1 MAYTDFHALHHQ
13 VLDQWQAIGQADP
26 AAGRV
31 LMVELAKVL
40 AEWEAAQDEPLAK
53 VQDLTRTGHWHSLA
67 QAAAAEARRQV
78 ERLGEEK
85 PALRQRLTDV
95 ATLIGNT
102 QGEIQALT
110 PAVEALRQELA
121 LTEATLADLEE
132 REAGLRRQLATCRQ
146 LGELEAE
153 IAAVR
158 DELGLLAETLQ
169 RGDDPAEVL
178 TRLAS
183 LREVVVGY
191 YTAYLQASRDIA
203 GQLAGGDV
211 ADAPPAEPASSTGP
225 APSALHAA
233 SAASIA
239 SIASSTAAS
248 PAPGI
253 FEIPNRLLALDRE
266 LKAID
271 QVLADQLRLQDAVD
285 RETKARV

>member
-1 MAYTDFHALHHQ
+1 MANTDFQALHHQ
-13 VLDQWQAIGQADP
+13 VLDQWQAIEQADP
-26 AAGRV
+26 AERRV

-67 QAAAAEARRQV
+67 QAAAAEANRQV

-85 PALRQRLTDV
+85 PALRQRLTEV

-121 LTEATLADLEE
+121 LTEASLADLEE
-132 REAGLRRQLATCRQ
+132 REAVLRRQLATCRQ
-146 LGELEAE
+146 LGELESE
-153 IAAVR
+153 VMAVR
-158 DELGLLAETLQ
+158 TELGLLADTLQ

-178 TRLAS
+178 ARLAS

-191 YTAYLQASRDIA
+191 YRAYLQASRDIA

-211 ADAPPAEPASSTGP
+211 ADVPPPEPASSAGP
-225 APSALHAA
+225 PPSVLHAA

-239 SIASSTAAS
+239 SATAVS

-253 FEIPNRLLALDRE
+253 LEIPNRLLALDRE

-285 RETKARV
+285 LETKARV

>member
-1 MAYTDFHALHHQ
+1 MANTDFHALHHQ
-13 VLDQWQAIGQADP
+13 VLDQWQAIEQADP
-26 AAGRV
+26 AARRV

-85 PALRQRLTDV
+85 PALRQRLTNV

-110 PAVEALRQELA
+110 LAVEALRQELA
-121 LTEATLADLEE
+121 LTETTLAELEE
-132 REAGLRRQLATCRQ
+132 REAVLRRQLDACHR
-146 LGELEAE
+146 LRELESE
-153 IAAVR
+153 VTAVR
-158 DELGLLAETLQ
+158 TELGLLAETLQ
-169 RGDDPAEVL
+169 RGDDPADVL

-211 ADAPPAEPASSTGP
+211 ADVPPPEPASSAGP

-233 SAASIA
+233 SA
-239 SIASSTAAS
+239 TAAS
-248 PAPGI
+248 PAPPAPAI
-253 FEIPNRLLALDRE
+253 LEIPSRLLALDRE

-271 QVLADQLRLQDAVD
+271 QVLADQLRIQDAVD
-285 RETKARV
+285 LETKARV

>member
-1 MAYTDFHALHHQ
+1 MANADFHALHHQ
-13 VLDQWQAIGQADP
+13 VLDQWQAIEQADP
-26 AAGRV
+26 AERRV

-85 PALRQRLTDV
+85 PALRQRLTEV
-95 ATLIGNT
+95 ATQIGNT
-102 QGEIQALT
+102 QGEILALT
-110 PAVEALRQELA
+110 PALEALRQDLA

-132 REAGLRRQLATCRQ
+132 REAVLRRQLATCRQ
-146 LGELEAE
+146 LGELESE

-158 DELGLLAETLQ
+158 TELGLLADTLQ

-178 TRLAS
+178 ARLAS
-183 LREVVVGY
+183 LRGVVVGY
-191 YTAYLQASRDIA
+191 YSAYLQASRDIA
-203 GQLAGGDV
+203 GQLAGGDA
-211 ADAPPAEPASSTGP
+211 ADAPPAEPALSTEP
-225 APSALHAA
+225 ASSALHAA
-233 SAASIA
+233 SIA
-239 SIASSTAAS
+239 SATAAS
-248 PAPGI
+248 FTPGI
-253 FEIPNRLLALDRE
+253 LEIPNRLLALDRE

-271 QVLADQLRLQDAVD
+271 QILADQLRLQDAVD

>member
-1 MAYTDFHALHHQ
+1 MANTDFHALHHQ
-13 VLDQWQAIGQADP
+13 VLDQWQAIEQADP
-26 AAGRV
+26 AARRV

-110 PAVEALRQELA
+110 LAVEALRQELA
-121 LTEATLADLEE
+121 LTETTLAELEE
-132 REAGLRRQLATCRQ
+132 REAVLRRQLDACHR
-146 LGELEAE
+146 LRELESE
-153 IAAVR
+153 VTAVR
-158 DELGLLAETLQ
+158 TELGLLAETLQ
-169 RGDDPAEVL
+169 RGDDPADVL

-211 ADAPPAEPASSTGP
+211 ADVPPPEPASSAGP

-233 SAASIA
+233 SA
-239 SIASSTAAS
+239 TAAS
-248 PAPGI
+248 PAPPAPAI
-253 FEIPNRLLALDRE
+253 LEIPSRLLALDRE

-271 QVLADQLRLQDAVD
+271 QVLADQLRIQDAVD
-285 RETKARV
+285 LETKARV